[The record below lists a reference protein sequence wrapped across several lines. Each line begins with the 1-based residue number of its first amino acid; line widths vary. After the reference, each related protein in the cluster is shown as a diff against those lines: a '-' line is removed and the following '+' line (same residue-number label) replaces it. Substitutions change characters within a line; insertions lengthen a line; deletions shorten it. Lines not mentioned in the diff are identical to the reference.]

1 MSRIS
6 KRKLLKALKG
16 ELEAPTMSDTMIFDM
31 FKNPP
36 SQEEWLKGYKRWVQ
50 QQDLTALPEIE
61 KLIKKSKSKR
71 KRKKC

>member
-6 KRKLLKALKG
+6 KRKLMKALKG
-16 ELEAPTMSDTMIFDM
+16 ELEVPTMSDTMIFDM

-61 KLIKKSKSKR
+61 KLIKKP
-71 KRKKC
+71 KRKKKRC

>member
-16 ELEAPTMSDTMIFDM
+16 EYEVPTMSEAQIFDM

-36 SQEEWLKGYKRWVQ
+36 SQQEWLEGYRRWVE
-50 QQDLTALPEIE
+50 QDPSALPEIE
-61 KLIKKSKSKR
+61 KLLR
-71 KRKKC
+71 KRKKKKKC

>member
-16 ELEAPTMSDTMIFDM
+16 EYEVPTMSEAQIFDM

-36 SQEEWLKGYKRWVQ
+36 SQEEWLNGYRRWVE

-61 KLIKKSKSKR
+61 KLIKKSKR

>member
-16 ELEAPTMSDTMIFDM
+16 EFEEPTMTKAQIFDM

-36 SQEEWLKGYKRWVQ
+36 TQEEWLKGYKEW
-50 QQDLTALPEIE
+50 
-61 KLIKKSKSKR
+61 KKKQLAND
-71 KRKKC
+71 

>member
-16 ELEAPTMSDTMIFDM
+16 ELEVPTMSDTMIFDM

-36 SQEEWLKGYKRWVQ
+36 SQKEWLKGYKRWVQ

-61 KLIKKSKSKR
+61 KLIKKSKRKR